1 MIGEFLHFEA
11 NRLHKDRRI
20 LAVGGMVLLITVFLS
35 MSGFRNYSAFQ
46 KEKVAFQKYEK
57 MRIPQYV
64 NYSQYAALGFRVL
77 FEPSPT
83 GIFFESGRL
92 LTKLE
97 SNVNMSELVFIYNV
111 HKGRKLFIVRGY
123 FSDVFGFLFITGTLL
138 MVYAG
143 FMTFPAPPDLALKL
157 QFMEF
162 SRLYW
167 GVLVFRLVVIEILF
181 GILLLPVFILMLF
194 GPVHFSSTEWHHLLA
209 VSLLLLLLMAFFFV
223 LGVFLKSM
231 RRPRGQTL
239 LWAFVLWFI
248 LTLLTPELIMELVYS
263 RSRKLPTNES
273 LNFQKLRTVM
283 ENEARAVR
291 HVERMRKRKDVDMKQ
306 VVQEQVQYFMDNIHL
321 LNRNVELNLTRNVK
335 GLIRQYE
342 HVSLLIPTQFFVF
355 VNREV
360 SGLGYYGYLAF
371 KRHIMHMQEKFMR
384 YFFEQHYSLRKT
396 RVESFIREDENV
408 YRSPSYIPGMYWL
421 GLLLTLLYTLT
432 LAGIGYRRYRRMV
445 MEP

>member
-1 MIGEFLHFEA
+1 MIGEFLRFEA
-11 NRLHKDRRI
+11 SRLFRDRRI
-20 LAVGGMVLLITVFLS
+20 LGVGGLVLLVTVFLS
-35 MSGFRNYSAFQ
+35 ISGVHNYFTFQ
-46 KEKVAFQKYEK
+46 KEKEAFQKYEK

-77 FEPSPT
+77 FEPSPM

-157 QFMEF
+157 QFMGF

-167 GVLVFRLVVIEILF
+167 GTIVLRLVVIEILF
-181 GILLLPVFILMLF
+181 SILLLPVFMLMLF

-223 LGVFLKSM
+223 LGVFLKSI

-239 LWAFVLWFI
+239 LWAFVFWFI
-248 LTLLTPELIMELVYS
+248 LTLLTPELIMEIVYA

-273 LNFQKLRTVM
+273 LNFQKLRTVL

-291 HVERMRKRKDVDMKQ
+291 HVERMRKRKDVDMKK

-321 LNRNVELNLTRNVK
+321 LNRNVELNLTRSVK

-342 HVSLLIPTQFFVF
+342 HASLLIPTQFFVF

-360 SGLGYYGYLAF
+360 SGLGYYGYLDF
-371 KRHIMHMQEKFMR
+371 KSHIMHMQEKFMR

-408 YRSPSYIPGMYWL
+408 YRSTSYIPGMYWL
-421 GLLLTLLYTLT
+421 GFLLTLLYTLI
-432 LAGIGYRRYRRMV
+432 LAGIGHRRYRRMV
-445 MEP
+445 TEP